1 MIEDAFIAV
10 VTGAL
15 ARSGFVLPAV
25 NEARTFVFACRSL
38 LAYAPVAAQLL
49 DAGENSRAARFRFE
63 HDRATYTVA
72 HAVWRIALAICL
84 DVAPTEVPLI
94 AAPAGQPI
102 LPGTGLSTSLSHAS
116 DWVAV
121 AVCRAATTGIDIE
134 QEPSRVRLGDM
145 IDTICTPAEV
155 AQVMSLEAARRET
168 ALLAL
173 WTRKEALLKA
183 FGVGLG
189 VDPATIDAGTDDL
202 VASPSMDGMFPACW
216 IGSLDLPAGLVG
228 AFAVPTGVVRVEQ
241 HSLVWD

>member
-1 MIEDAFIAV
+1 MIEDAFTAV

-15 ARSGFVLPAV
+15 ARSGFVPPAV
-25 NEARTFVFACRSL
+25 NEARTFVFACRPL
-38 LAYAPVAAQLL
+38 LVHVPVAAQLL
-49 DAGENSRAARFRFE
+49 DAGETGRAERFRFE
-63 HDRATYTVA
+63 HDRTTYILA
-72 HAVWRIALAICL
+72 HAVWRIALAMCL
-84 DVAPTEVPLI
+84 DVAPTKVSLI
-94 AAPAGQPI
+94 AAPAGQPT

-116 DWVAV
+116 DWVAI

-145 IDTICTPAEV
+145 IDTICTPAEMARV
-155 AQVMSLEAARRET
+155 KSLEAAGRGT

-189 VDPATIDAGTDDL
+189 VDPTTIDAGTDDL
-202 VASPSMDGMFPACW
+202 VASPSIDGMFPACW
-216 IGSLDLPAGLVG
+216 IGNLDLAPGLVG

-241 HSLVWD
+241 HRLVWD